1 MTERNDLILPKEYKT
16 IEEVAGPLMIVR
28 NVEGVNYNDLGEI
41 ELVNGEIRRCKVL
54 EINGTDAIVQL
65 FESAAGINLSN
76 SKVRF
81 LGRSME
87 LGVSRD
93 MLSRVFDGLGNPID
107 GGPEILPEKRLDI
120 NGLPMNPA
128 ARNYPQEFI
137 QTGVSAIDGLN
148 TLVRGQ
154 KLPIFSAS
162 GLPHAQLA
170 AQIARQA
177 KVRGKDESFA
187 VVFAAMGI
195 TFEESNYFINSFKET
210 GAIDRTVMF
219 VNLANDPAVERIATP
234 RMALTA
240 AEYLA
245 FDEGM
250 HVLVIMT
257 DITNYA
263 DALREVSAAR
273 KEVPGRRGYPGY
285 MYTDL
290 ATLYERAGRQKN
302 KNGSITL
309 IPILT
314 MPEDDK
320 THPIPD
326 LTGYITEGQIILSR
340 ELYRKGLTPPI
351 DVLPSLSRLKDKGI
365 GEGKTR
371 ADHANTMNQL
381 FSAYARGKEAKEL
394 MVILG
399 EAALTDIDK
408 LYAKFADA
416 FEKEYVSQGY
426 NTNRNIEDTL
436 NIGWKLLSI
445 LPRSELKR
453 IKDEYLDMYYGKF

>member
-1 MTERNDLILPKEYKT
+1 MPKEYRT
-16 IEEVAGPLMIVR
+16 IQEVAGPLMLVQGVE
-28 NVEGVNYNDLGEI
+28 NVAFDELAEI
-41 ELVNGEIRRCKVL
+41 ELASGEKRRCRVL
-54 EINGTDAIVQL
+54 EIDGGNALVQL
-65 FESAAGINLSN
+65 FESSAGINLAS

-87 LGVSRD
+87 LGVSED
-93 MLSRVFDGLGNPID
+93 MLSRVFDGLGRPID
-107 GGPEILPEKRLDI
+107 NGPEILPEKRLDI

-162 GLPHAQLA
+162 GLPHAELA
-170 AQIARQA
+170 AQIAKQA
-177 KVRGKDESFA
+177 KVRGTTEPFA

-195 TFEESNYFINSFKET
+195 TFEEANFFTESFRET

-219 VNLANDPAVERIATP
+219 VNLANDPAVERISTP

-245 FDEGM
+245 FEKDM
-250 HVLVIMT
+250 HVLVILT

-263 DALREVSAAR
+263 DSLREVSAAR

-290 ATLYERAGRQKN
+290 ASLYERAGRK
-302 KNGSITL
+302 KGKAGSITM

-340 ELYRKGLTPPI
+340 ELYRQGVQPPI

-371 ADHANTMNQL
+371 KDHANTMNQI
-381 FSAYARGKEAKEL
+381 FAAYARGKEAKEL
-394 MVILG
+394 MVVLG

-408 LYAKFADA
+408 LYAKFSDA

-426 NTNRNIEDTL
+426 NTNRDIEETL
-436 NIGWKLLSI
+436 NLGWKLLAI
-445 LPRSELKR
+445 LPRTELKR
-453 IKDEYLDMYYGKF
+453 IKDELLDQYYGKI